1 MSSYFCLTIRFLQPY
16 YHGQIDGGK
25 PEWPPSPLRAFQ
37 ALVAASARR
46 WRGTQ
51 FVDYATPALRWL
63 EQRGVGPSIIAPT
76 GVKSESKYRLYVP
89 DNVADKVAK
98 SWSAGREA
106 SIADYRTE
114 KDVYPVHLQDDAVHY
129 LFPLVPQEEPPL
141 EVLMAAARSIT
152 HLGWGVD
159 MVVGNA
165 AILSEEE
172 ATMLPGEHW
181 LPIEAYNGS
190 TRLRV
195 AKQGTLDDLITRHNA
210 FLNRIGRDDRGNESF
225 NPVPPLSAFRV
236 IGYRR
241 STDPPQRRFAAFS
254 LLKPDASGY
263 SAFDTARKGLTVA
276 GMMRCAMKKA
286 AEKSRPD
293 DFKWV
298 ETFVLGH
305 GEVQGQ
311 PHKPVGPKR
320 FAYIPLPSIEFR
332 GEGRG
337 NVVGP
342 IRRMLVTVLADG
354 HQREI
359 DWAGQAMSGVQLID
373 ERKEPQATLSRLPT
387 NDKMVLRYIR
397 TSSIW
402 ATVTPVVLP
411 GYDDPGHYRRRLK
424 NNSDADN
431 QKLWLNK
438 LHDRIDALIRKAIG
452 QAGFSDTLKQ
462 HAIIE
467 WRATGFWPGTDLASR
482 YGVPNHLQKFSRY
495 HVRIQ
500 WRDANDHPVQVPGP
514 ICIGG
519 GRFYGLGLFAA
530 EKEEF

>member
-1 MSSYFCLTIRFLQPY
+1 MSSYFCLTVRFLQPY
-16 YHGQIDGGK
+16 YHGRSDGGE

-37 ALVAASARR
+37 ALVAAAARR
-46 WRGTQ
+46 WRGIQ
-51 FVDYATPALRWL
+51 FSNYAAPELRWL
-63 EQRGVGPSIIAPT
+63 EQQPT
-76 GVKSESKYRLYVP
+76 PTIVSAKARLADSKYRLYVP
-89 DNVADKVAK
+89 DNTGDLTAAA
-98 SWSAGREA
+98 WSRGDTTR
-106 SIADYRTE
+106 IIKRTE
-114 KDVYPVHLQDDAVHY
+114 KDIRPMHLPDLSEVHY
-129 LFPLVPQEEPPL
+129 LFTLGDGICPYMKELTVNS
-141 EVLMAAARSIT
+141 RSIS
-152 HLGWGVD
+152 HLGLGID

-165 AILSEEE
+165 AMKTEEE
-172 ATMLPGEHW
+172 VAQLSGDVWQPVSDTTGTALRI
-181 LPIEAYNGS
+181 PIP
-190 TRLRV
+190 
-195 AKQGTLDDLITRHNA
+195 GTLNDLIAKHQA

-241 STDPPQRRFAAFS
+241 STDPPQRRFAVFS

-263 SAFDTARKGLTVA
+263 RAFDTARKGLTVA

-286 AEKSRPD
+286 AEKSRPENL
-293 DFKWV
+293 KWV
-298 ETFVLGH
+298 EAFVLGH

-332 GEGRG
+332 GEGRA

-342 IRRMLVTVLADG
+342 IRRMLITVLADG

-387 NDKMVLRYIR
+387 NDKMVQRYIR
-397 TSSIW
+397 ASSTW

-411 GYDDPGHYRRRLK
+411 GYDDPSHYRRRLK

-431 QKLWLNK
+431 QKRWLNN

-467 WRATGFWPGTDLASR
+467 WRMSGFWPGTELASR
-482 YGVPNHLQKFSRY
+482 YGVPDHLQKFSRY

-519 GRFYGLGLFAA
+519 GRFYGLGLFAG